1 MQGMMSI
8 ITESATT
15 VVNTWKQE
23 IKANNGGALDI
34 AVDSY
39 MKRFSGDIIS
49 RACFG
54 SNYSK
59 GHDIFLKLGALQK
72 LVSKKLTSAG
82 LPGLR
87 YD

>member
-1 MQGMMSI
+1 MDRVFYLFIFGQENTSSTKSGMVMQGMMSI
-8 ITESATT
+8 ITESATI

-23 IKANNGGALDI
+23 IEANNGGVLDI

-59 GHDIFLKLGALQK
+59 GHDI
-72 LVSKKLTSAG
+72 
-82 LPGLR
+82 
-87 YD
+87 